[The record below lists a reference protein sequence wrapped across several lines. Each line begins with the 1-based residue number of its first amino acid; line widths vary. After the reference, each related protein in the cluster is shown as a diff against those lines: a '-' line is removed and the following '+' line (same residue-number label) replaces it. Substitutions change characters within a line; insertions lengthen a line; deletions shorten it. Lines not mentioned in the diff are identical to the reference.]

1 MELISLKFVL
11 FLAVLLVV
19 YYVVGRFAPKSQ
31 WIVLLVG
38 SLAFYALAGGLLG
51 LALLVGSAF
60 VTWIGAL
67 VLYGYERRCKKACE
81 ETDRQEEQV
90 QIVKSHRRKRRLVLV
105 GTFLL
110 FIAELVFFKTR
121 DGVPPYPGSTLPA
134 RSLVVPLGLSFY
146 LLQELGYL
154 IDTYKSRVLPQGN
167 FARYLLFVSYFPQ
180 IAYGPINRYGELN
193 DHLVKAHR
201 PYGPRIERG
210 LLRMGFGALKILA
223 ITNVLSNA
231 VDAVFRAAAGPQI
244 PGSLAWYGVI
254 VYAIYAYAEFSG
266 VIDITEGVSELLG
279 IKMPSSYRQPFFAT
293 SMTDY
298 WGRWFVPLLAWMHD
312 YVYEPLLACKPLRSL
327 SRWLHERINPR
338 TGAALAAC
346 VPTLFVYVLVGLWHG
361 MAPQYAAWG
370 LYNGA
375 VIALSALCVPLF
387 AKLTNAL
394 RIPRESKRLYA
405 FRLVRTFAL
414 VCVGRFFEC
423 FGSVT
428 NALYAL
434 GSAFA
439 DPFAMSLPKA
449 LGEAGAVY
457 AGGLGFTG
465 PTLLACA
472 LMLLVDIARENN
484 VDVRTTILR
493 WRLPARVALYAFVC
507 VLMGCAAALDTTN
520 GGGDLLY
527 ALS

>member
-19 YYVVGRFAPKSQ
+19 YYVVGRFAPKGQ
-31 WIVLLVG
+31 WFVLLVG
-38 SLAFYALAGGLLG
+38 SLAFYALVCGWLG
-51 LALLVGSAF
+51 LGLLVGSAF
-60 VTWIGAL
+60 VTWLGAL

-81 ETDRQEEQV
+81 ATDHQEEQV
-90 QIVKSHRRKRRLVLV
+90 KITKSHRRKRRLVLV
-105 GTFLL
+105 GTILL

-121 DGVPPYPGSTLPA
+121 DGVAPYPGSTSPV

-154 IDTYKSRVLPQGN
+154 IDAYRSNILPQGN

-231 VDAVFRAAAGPQI
+231 VDAVFQTAAGPQI
-244 PGSLAWYGVI
+244 AGSLAWYGVI
-254 VYAIYAYAEFSG
+254 VYAVYAYAEFSG

-279 IKMPSSYRQPFFAT
+279 IKMSSSYRQPFFAT
-293 SMTDY
+293 SMTDF
-298 WGRWFVPLLAWMHD
+298 WGRWFVSLLTWMHD
-312 YVYEPLLACKPLRSL
+312 YVYDPLLACKLFRNLNS
-327 SRWLHERINPR
+327 WLHERINPR
-338 TGAALAAC
+338 TAAALVAC
-346 VPTLFVYVLVGLWHG
+346 LPTLFVFVLVGLWHG
-361 MAPQYAAWG
+361 VAPRYAAWG
-370 LYNGA
+370 LFNGA
-375 VIALSALCVPLF
+375 IIALSALCMPLLG
-387 AKLTNAL
+387 KLSNAL
-394 RIPRESKRLYA
+394 RIPHESKRLYA
-405 FRLVRTFAL
+405 FRLARTFAL

-434 GSAFA
+434 GNAFA
-439 DPFAMSLPKA
+439 DPFAMPLSKA

-457 AGGLGFTG
+457 ADGLGFTT
-465 PTLLACA
+465 PTVLACVFV
-472 LMLLVDIARENN
+472 LLVDIARENN
-484 VDVRTTILR
+484 LDVRTAILH